1 MRTDPN
7 HIALIGFGEAGQAL
21 ARGWRRDVPEVRISA
36 FDIKTLAPAT
46 EEAMRDS
53 YRRAGVEGHDN
64 LPEALAEADV
74 AFSVVTADRAG
85 DVARAAAPFLRE
97 DALFYDGNSCAPG
110 TKAASAQAVE
120 AAGARYVDCAIMAP
134 IHPNLHRTRMLL
146 SGPHADVAQDAAV
159 ALAMD
164 MRVLAGP
171 VGRASTVKM
180 LRSVMIKG
188 IEALTLE
195 SLLAARA
202 AGCEDDIV
210 AALDASM
217 PGWDWAA
224 RAAYN
229 IERTTT
235 HGTRRAAEM
244 REVAKTVAALGLPPR
259 MAQATVD
266 WQADMGALGLPPG
279 PKDLAARA
287 DAVLAA
293 LGLTDTDTL
302 KHA

>member
-1 MRTDPN
+1 MQMNPG

-21 ARGWRRDVPEVRISA
+21 ARGWLRDVPGLRITA
-36 FDIKTLAPAT
+36 HDIKTARPETA
-46 EEAMRDS
+46 EAK
-53 YRRAGVEGHDN
+53 RADYARLGVEGSES
-64 LPEALAEADV
+64 LAEALAGAPV
-74 AFSVVTADRAG
+74 VFSVVTADCAG
-85 DVARAAAPFLRE
+85 DVARAAAGLLAA
-97 DALFYDGNSCAPG
+97 DALYFDGNSCAPG
-110 TKAASAQAVE
+110 TKSEAAEAIE

-134 IHPNLHRTRMLL
+134 IHPKLHQTRMLL
-146 SGPHADVAQDAAV
+146 SGPHAEAALRT
-159 ALAMD
+159 AEAHSMD
-164 MRVLAGP
+164 TQVMPGS

-210 AALDASM
+210 AALDDTM
-217 PGWDWAA
+217 PGWDWAK

-279 PKDLAARA
+279 PEDLAARA